1 MKKIAIM
8 QPYLFPY
15 PGYFQLIHSVDTLV
29 IYDDVQFIKGGWIN
43 RNFLL
48 MNGQPSL
55 FTFSVANGSTFSL
68 IKERQFS
75 ALFDKERKNFFK
87 TLKTIYHKAP
97 LYHSVVNLVEK
108 TLNTDERSV
117 TNVIAKSIE
126 HIAQYLSMDTQI
138 LLSSQLEQDRSLKG
152 TDRVVE
158 LCHRLKAQCYIN
170 AIGGQALYD
179 KHRFKE
185 EGLDLFFL
193 KSLPAEYK
201 QFSPPFVPNLS
212 ILDLLMFNTPEQAKM
227 LLGRYELI

>member
-8 QPYLFPY
+8 QPYIFPY
-15 PGYFQLIHSVDTLV
+15 LGYFQLIHSVDTLV

-48 MNGQPSL
+48 MNGKPSL

-68 IKERQFS
+68 IQERQFS

-97 LYHSVVNLVEK
+97 FYNSVVNLVEK
-108 TLNTDERSV
+108 TLNSDERSV
-117 TNVIAKSIE
+117 TSVIVKSIE
-126 HIAQYLSMDTQI
+126 YIAQYLSLDTKI
-138 LLSSQLEQDRSLKG
+138 LISSQLEQDRSLKG
-152 TDRVVE
+152 VDRVLE
-158 LCHRLKAQCYIN
+158 LCHRLEAQCYIN

-185 EGLDLFFL
+185 EGVDLFFI
-193 KSLPAEYK
+193 KSLPVEYQ

-227 LLGRYELI
+227 LLGRYELV